1 MKLLSQRFK
10 RGGLFVAGLL
20 VVLSSAAL
28 TPAAVSAAEESG
40 SIGLEGRISAPPP
53 TQPPTISVPNNNST
67 VDDPAV
73 TISGL
78 CQDGLLVKIF
88 NNNIFVGSVMCVNGS
103 YSIQVTLFPGRNEIV
118 ARQFDDLDQA
128 SPDSNT
134 VVINYAVPGGTVLN
148 CPLLTSSFAK
158 RGANPGARLEWPISV
173 SGGESPYAI
182 TVDWGDGKTADV
194 ISQPFPG
201 TFNIGHIYDSPGAY
215 NVTIRAADKT
225 CDLAFLQLVG
235 IGNGTGQDSGSTTE
249 QEGSVITKTKI
260 LWQPAAIAV
269 PLIASSFWLGKRYE
283 LYILR
288 KRLED
293 GS

>member
-1 MKLLSQRFK
+1 MKLLSQRLK
-10 RGGLFVAGLL
+10 GWGLLVAGL
-20 VVLSSAAL
+20 VCVLSSLAL
-28 TPAAVSAAEESG
+28 TPSAVFAAEESG

-53 TQPPTISVPNNNST
+53 AQPPTISVPNNGST
-67 VDDPAV
+67 VGSPTV

-78 CQDGLLVKIF
+78 CQNGLLVKIF

-134 VVINYAVPGGTVLN
+134 VVINYAVPGGVVLN
-148 CPLLTSSFAK
+148 CPVLTSSFAK
-158 RGANPGARLEWPISV
+158 RGANPGSRLEWPISV

-182 TVDWGDGKTADV
+182 TVDWGDGKAADV

-201 TFNIGHIYDSPGAY
+201 TFNIGHIYDSPGTY
-215 NVTIRAADKT
+215 NLTIRAADRG

-235 IGNGTGQDSGSTTE
+235 IGNGTGQDTGSTKAE
-249 QEGSVITKTKI
+249 ESVVTKTKV

-283 LYILR
+283 LHVLR